1 MSRIV
6 QLAKVSRIP
15 GQPYL
20 VRSFGSSVCHSAGA
34 TKDWEGR
41 DPKEHVARQDHR
53 IDIHASASVEGR
65 KERSTGSRGES
76 ASTEKDHKDGNQK
89 AKEDHPEAP
98 GPVIGMNDERG
109 GVSTL
114 EVIPTLFPS
123 LKVSQKGHDGKSVG
137 S

>member
-1 MSRIV
+1 MSTIV

-15 GQPYL
+15 CQPYL
-20 VRSFGSSVCHSAGA
+20 VRSFGSSTCRSAEA

-41 DPKEHVARQDHR
+41 DPKEHVARQDHH
-53 IDIHASASVEGR
+53 INVHASASVEGR
-65 KERSTGSRGES
+65 NERSTGSRGES
-76 ASTEKDHKDGNQK
+76 ASTEKDHKDGNRQ

-109 GVSTL
+109 GVSASD
-114 EVIPTLFPS
+114 VVPTLLP
-123 LKVSQKGHDGKSVG
+123 LMKALQKGHDGKSVG